1 MTPYE
6 LLNLHL
12 QRHVYKRGANK
23 GDAPLE
29 KRSKSHVRIWRVDA
43 NTLAVRMYETDI
55 LTVRSDG
62 TFTIAL
68 DSWETST
75 TKSWLNYAFRV
86 ARIDMTI
93 GTKSVMSLN
102 QLTIRTP
109 DGWYVYYNGMD
120 FDANC
125 RPTSGAKPF
134 YARRINKTEVA
145 EFMLGV
151 EQSGFKAMF
160 PVLYG
165 AARTD
170 DQAFGL
176 RDRNLDIKLT
186 DPDYA
191 SDWSAIIA
199 NRKFEKQWE
208 WTGSAN
214 HTFKLVE
221 VGTAKSCWAGLMRE
235 AKAGM
240 YDNVETEV
248 TVIPVSK
255 E

>member
-1 MTPYE
+1 MF
-6 LLNLHL
+6 
-12 QRHVYKRGANK
+12 Q
-23 GDAPLE
+23 
-29 KRSKSHVRIWRVDA
+29 
-43 NTLAVRMYETDI
+43 TDI
-55 LTVRSDG
+55 LTVRSDN

-102 QLTIRTP
+102 QLTVRTP
-109 DGWYVYYNGMD
+109 DGWYVYYNGME

-125 RPTSGAKPF
+125 CLTSGAKPF
-134 YARRINKTEVA
+134 FARRINKTEVA
-145 EFMLGV
+145 EFMLGI
-151 EQSGFKAMF
+151 EQSGFKEMF
-160 PVLYG
+160 PLLYG
-165 AARTD
+165 AAKTD
-170 DQAFGL
+170 DQAFGN
-176 RDRNLDIKLT
+176 RNARLDIKLT

-208 WTGSAN
+208 WAGSTN
-214 HTFKLVE
+214 HTFKFVE
-221 VGTAKSCWAGLMRE
+221 AGNAKSCWAGLMRE

-248 TVIPVSK
+248 TVAPVSK